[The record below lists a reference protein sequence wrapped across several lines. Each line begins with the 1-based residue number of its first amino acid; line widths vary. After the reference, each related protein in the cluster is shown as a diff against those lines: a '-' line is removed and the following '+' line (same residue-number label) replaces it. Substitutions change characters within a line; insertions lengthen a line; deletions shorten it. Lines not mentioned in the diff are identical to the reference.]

1 MSQDR
6 RQFLKSIAAIT
17 TAGVASSTI
26 SGCSTSA
33 SHTLNSSASSDLSN
47 TSSPI
52 AQGKSVMG
60 LVVPKMDVVRIGFIG
75 VGQRG
80 SGHVK
85 HYCHIDGVEI
95 KAICDTNERVLN
107 ESIATV
113 VNKGFAKPT
122 AYKGSEDAYK
132 EMLARDDIDI
142 VIISTPWRYHTP
154 MCVDTMESG
163 KHAFVEVPAATTI
176 EECWQLVNVAE
187 RTQKNCMMMENV
199 CYGRDELMVLN
210 MVRQN
215 VFGGLLHGEAAYI
228 HELRWQ
234 MKEIHEKTGSW
245 RTAWHAKMN
254 GNLYPTHGL
263 GPVAQYMNINR
274 GDRFDYLTSTSS
286 QALGRQAYAAE
297 NFPAGHQRNQLN
309 YIAGDMNTSVIKTV
323 KGRSI
328 MVQHD
333 TTTPR
338 PYSRHNY
345 IQGTNGTF
353 AGFPNRI
360 ALEKVPTNIAK
371 KYKEQYEQALQQW
384 LDNGK
389 QGREPSEQ
397 SFHRWDNEMNAWQA
411 NYDHPLWNRMGDE
424 AERNGGHGGMDFLM
438 LWRMIYCLRNGQPLD
453 QDVYDAA
460 AWSAIMPLSA
470 DSVADRSN
478 SKDIPD
484 FTRGIWQ
491 NAKPLGIVS

>member
-1 MSQDR
+1 MSNNDR
-6 RQFLKSIAAIT
+6 RHFLKSAAAIT
-17 TAGVASSTI
+17 AAGMTTAYA
-26 SGCSTSA
+26 TSNK
-33 SHTLNSSASSDLSN
+33 SVKPQQPL
-47 TSSPI
+47 P

-60 LVVPKMDVVRIGFIG
+60 LTVPKMAVVRIGFIG
-75 VGQRG
+75 VGERG

-95 KAICDTNERVLN
+95 KAICDTNNTVLDR
-107 ESIATV
+107 SIDYV
-113 VNKGFAKPT
+113 VSKNFPRPARYTGSDH
-122 AYKGSEDAYK
+122 AYR
-132 EMLARDDIDI
+132 EMLNRQDIDI
-142 VIISTPWRYHTP
+142 IIISTPWAWHTP

-176 EECWQLVNVAE
+176 EECWQLVNTAE

-210 MVRQN
+210 MVRQGL
-215 VFGGLLHGEAAYI
+215 FGDLLHGEAAYI

-234 MKEIHEKTGSW
+234 MKEIEDKTGSW
-245 RTAWHAKMN
+245 RTYWHTKTN

-263 GPVAQYMNINR
+263 GPVSQYMNINR

-286 QALGRQAYAAE
+286 PAMGRQAYAKRE
-297 NFPAGHQRNQLN
+297 FPANHERNQLN
-309 YIAGDMNTSVIKTV
+309 YIAGDMNTTLIKT
-323 KGRSI
+323 KLGRSI

-345 IQGTNGTF
+345 IQGTNGVF

-360 ALEKVPTNIAK
+360 ALENAPAEISAQYQLDHQKRLAK
-371 KYKEQYEQALQQW
+371 WQDAGSK
-384 LDNGK
+384 
-389 QGREPSEQ
+389 GRKPKPQ
-397 SFHRWDNEMNAWQA
+397 SFHHWDQDIAKWQA
-411 NYDHPLWNRMGDE
+411 QFDHPMWLNMGQE

-438 LWRMIYCLRNGQPLD
+438 LWRMIYCLRNGEALD

-460 AWSAIMPLSA
+460 SWSAIAPLSA

-484 FTRGIWQ
+484 FTRGVWRD
-491 NAKPLGIVS
+491 AKPLAIIS